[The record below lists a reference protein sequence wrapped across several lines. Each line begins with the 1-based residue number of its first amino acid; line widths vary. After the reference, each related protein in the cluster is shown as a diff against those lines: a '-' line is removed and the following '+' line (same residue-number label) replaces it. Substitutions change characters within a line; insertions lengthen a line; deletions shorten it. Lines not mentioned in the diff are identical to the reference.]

1 MTMMPITQKELDT
14 RLKDAGGAKGLVEGV
29 IAVLEH
35 AISVYKRDRN
45 SFDETL
51 LEPLKLD
58 LDVLITIT
66 TEMTDLMQSQSDHDQ
81 RVLANV
87 LHAIGDCNAKTRALQ
102 QHIDEVNEKVARG
115 NATAAYDNA
124 RLEELDD
131 AINENNRKI
140 AECREHMDRAR
151 TWWWVPGYNW
161 YAIGT
166 LLHDLCTNQQSRLS
180 EERDAVNDERKS
192 TEEHLE
198 ALRARVDML
207 TGEKRVMQCKIH
219 ALEESKKG
227 FEQRSKAY
235 AARIVVVADVKVY
248 YDLLRLA
255 IENMEENLDLPAKE
269 IEKLNDSRELVLSTG
284 EVRQD
289 TLKGALIHLGE
300 DYDRYKKDNGLVEGV
315 NISFKLFE
323 IHELLPREYLLATVQ
338 EVNRHPEELS
348 KAMPGWEI
356 ANLVDGSVV
365 GALYG
370 GSTR

>member
-1 MTMMPITQKELDT
+1 MTLSMRITGRLLSVESTWTERLCGVGYLDT
-14 RLKDAGGAKGLVEGV
+14 TCMRLALSCTIFAQ
-29 IAVLEH
+29 ISNLE
-35 AISVYKRDRN
+35 
-45 SFDETL
+45 
-51 LEPLKLD
+51 
-58 LDVLITIT
+58 
-66 TEMTDLMQSQSDHDQ
+66 
-81 RVLANV
+81 
-87 LHAIGDCNAKTRALQ
+87 
-102 QHIDEVNEKVARG
+102 
-115 NATAAYDNA
+115 
-124 RLEELDD
+124 
-131 AINENNRKI
+131 
-140 AECREHMDRAR
+140 
-151 TWWWVPGYNW
+151 
-161 YAIGT
+161 
-166 LLHDLCTNQQSRLS
+166 SRLS
-180 EERDAVNDERKS
+180 EKRNSVNDERKS
-192 TEEHLE
+192 TKEHLE

-255 IENMEENLDLPAKE
+255 IEIMEENLDLPAKE
-269 IEKLNDSRELVLSTG
+269 IEKLNDSTELVLSTG

-300 DYDRYKKDNGLVEGV
+300 EYDRYTKYNGLVEGV
-315 NISFKLFE
+315 TISFKLFK
-323 IHELLPREYLLATVQ
+323 IHEPLPREYRLATVQ

-348 KAMPGWEI
+348 QAMPGWEI